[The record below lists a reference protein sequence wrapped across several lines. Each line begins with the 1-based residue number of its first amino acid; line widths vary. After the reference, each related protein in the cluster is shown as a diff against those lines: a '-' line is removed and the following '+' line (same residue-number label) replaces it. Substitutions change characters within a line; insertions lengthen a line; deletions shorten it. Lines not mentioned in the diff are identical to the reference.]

1 MVLRK
6 QRLNSEHVLYAF
18 GYEYIILL
26 RNHTHILV
34 AGQAGSLIKVGVAK
48 SKEKRKSG
56 RGSK

>member
-1 MVLRK
+1 
-6 QRLNSEHVLYAF
+6 LNSEHVLYAF